1 MVAWGHWVYS
11 HQKALFCEYKVACSV
26 TVRLNKREIIDM
38 EKNSVLKTNQGKTTL
53 VNSLKRM
60 TKTKAVSQ
68 VVLNLDKAQLLD
80 H

>member
-1 MVAWGHWVYS
+1 
-11 HQKALFCEYKVACSV
+11 
-26 TVRLNKREIIDM
+26 M